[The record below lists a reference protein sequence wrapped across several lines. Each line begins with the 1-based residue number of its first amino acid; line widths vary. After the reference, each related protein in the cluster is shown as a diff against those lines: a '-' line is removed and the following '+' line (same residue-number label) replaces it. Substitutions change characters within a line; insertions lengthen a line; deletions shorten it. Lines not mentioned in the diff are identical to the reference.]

1 MQTPRT
7 QNRSPSGEQTATEIL
22 DAAERL
28 FADRGYKG
36 TSLRDVASAVGI
48 QNPSIYNHF
57 SSKAA
62 LYEAVIGRA
71 VGPLLG
77 ELWEEDVG
85 VTLSFLG
92 KHRHLCRLLLKE
104 TLSGE
109 EPNESVVRA
118 LRSTV
123 KRAASWAQDAPGT
136 RDLDPTEMT
145 LAVLAIYHV
154 VLGFHASD
162 GLYESITGRKLSGKR
177 TREAQLALV
186 ERVSRALFSDSD
198 EDR

>member
-1 MQTPRT
+1 MPTPRT
-7 QNRSPSGEQTATEIL
+7 SNRSPSGEKTATEIL

-36 TSLRDVASAVGI
+36 TSLRDVAAAVGI

-57 SSKAA
+57 ASKAA

-71 VGPLLG
+71 VDPLLG
-77 ELWEEDVG
+77 ELWDEDVD
-85 VTLSFLG
+85 VTLSFLA

-104 TLSGE
+104 MLSGE

-118 LRSTV
+118 LRATV
-123 KRAASWAQDAPGT
+123 ERAASWAREAPET
-136 RDLDPTEMT
+136 RDLDPTEVT
-145 LAVLAIYHV
+145 LAVLAICHV

-162 GLYESITGRKLSGKR
+162 GLYQSLTGRKLSGKK
-177 TREAQLALV
+177 TKEAQLALV
-186 ERVSRALFSDSD
+186 ERVSRALFSDSNGD
-198 EDR
+198 C